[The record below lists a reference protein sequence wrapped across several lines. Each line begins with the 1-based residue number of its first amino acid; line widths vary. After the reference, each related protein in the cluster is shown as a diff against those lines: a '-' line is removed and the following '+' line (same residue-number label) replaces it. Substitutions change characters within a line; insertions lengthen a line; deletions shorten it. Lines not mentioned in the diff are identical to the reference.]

1 MLTRSKATPSWN
13 VFLLGAFTVLTYSSP
28 LTAALMEYRLAAT
41 NARGEAIE
49 QIRVGETFLLSAYV
63 RDLREGAGTRGVF
76 STYADVLYSADLLRP
91 AGDVTFGPSFQ
102 GNRRA
107 DLRTAGVLQNVGS
120 FQMTP
125 GGLASQLAFSISMR
139 AVSRGGVT
147 AFTGRLSNDIDNNI
161 YLFNSNGSLLDASEI
176 SWISAPMRVLP
187 MLGDVDN
194 DGLVGE
200 KDFQRFRSAYGRL
213 SECPDC
219 DINGDSAINMKDFLL
234 LRQNFGASAPLPEPG
249 SWALV
254 SGMAIAALCRR
265 NRLLK

>member
-1 MLTRSKATPSWN
+1 
-13 VFLLGAFTVLTYSSP
+13 
-28 LTAALMEYRLAAT
+28 
-41 NARGEAIE
+41 
-49 QIRVGETFLLSAYV
+49 
-63 RDLREGAGTRGVF
+63 
-76 STYADVLYSADLLRP
+76 
-91 AGDVTFGPSFQ
+91 
-102 GNRRA
+102 
-107 DLRTAGVLQNVGS
+107 
-120 FQMTP
+120 
-125 GGLASQLAFSISMR
+125 
-139 AVSRGGVT
+139 
-147 AFTGRLSNDIDNNI
+147 
-161 YLFNSNGSLLDASEI
+161 
-176 SWISAPMRVLP
+176 